1 MELPVMETWWK
12 PDASTLKWEAWAKEE
27 KKKTEIEKEEQRE
40 KKWKEVQKKKEI
52 VKEEQ
57 SGKNAMGPLTMEAVG
72 AKLWTSLADPHV
84 TDEMRLQM
92 IQNSTQS

>member
-1 MELPVMETWWK
+1 M
-12 PDASTLKWEAWAKEE
+12 KWEAWAKEE

-57 SGKNAMGPLTMEAVG
+57 SGKNAMGPLTKEAVG
-72 AKLWTSLADPHV
+72 AKLWTSLDDPHV

-92 IQNSTQS
+92 IQDMLS